1 MLPATRSTSSM
12 PQHRRPPTQTR
23 SSIPWVVGVVIAVLL
38 LSASLLLHLAYDK
51 GTLRKHRPL
60 LLAPMLSGLDHCLQ
74 NTNSEHPELA
84 LPETC
89 LGPEG
94 SAAALVQASLNTLG
108 PELASGLTLGYS
120 LKAPL
125 LDFLRR
131 DASGWHV
138 DKAAVRR
145 LIRTVRD
152 VPRPVVLYLFATHFE
167 THAPIEAELAQDPSN
182 LAATVDGVLPV
193 DRYYND
199 KLYPWSVART
209 DNSLT
214 KRREQ
219 VVATIIE
226 EACREPEAVMEK
238 LAAITILGETHQ
250 LFPHFETGMA
260 FNAPYKVSD
269 YSKAS
274 RDGFQRYLSQKVGS
288 LARLNALLSTHH
300 SRWEDIQ
307 PPDHD
312 SLEGQDPDT
321 ERHINAYAH
330 GGFPVSGWIA
340 PQGQL
345 GHGVVRIYL
354 DGQLQGRAPVGLNR
368 QDVLEALPALG
379 SADVGWRY
387 DLNFRTLASGPHQID
402 LYLER
407 SGHPLQHLGT
417 RHVEIVGN
425 SGQLKADR
433 WLPGLPATNAPDP
446 ALRYYIDAPIENAR
460 FRYNPLV
467 PLWHDYRNQQ
477 VVQYIQHF
485 QRLLANSCLGKTPLY
500 THQLVPYS
508 NPSWDSNKY
517 AVDASLQ
524 PKPGLNLGVSL
535 YGETTYGN
543 SMIRWLRGQGHTH
556 YGVTE
561 FHPLKQLSAEELK
574 TTFSR
579 HQAAGAQFISMFVEG
594 RWQGHYMS
602 EDRNLF
608 AFDPDNHAYGSD
620 LLFSALRAILNDPAT
635 RLDRPS
641 LPPPKKGLMKSH

>member
-1 MLPATRSTSSM
+1 M
-12 PQHRRPPTQTR
+12 
-23 SSIPWVVGVVIAVLL
+23 IAGLL
-38 LSASLLLHLAYDK
+38 LTASLLPLLVHDAGAFGK
-51 GTLRKHRPL
+51 QRPL

-74 NTNSEHPELA
+74 NTKPEHPELA
-84 LPETC
+84 LPASC
-89 LGPEG
+89 LGPQG
-94 SAAALVQASLNTLG
+94 SAAALVQASLDTLG
-108 PELASGLTLGYS
+108 PEQASGLTLGYS

-131 DASGWHV
+131 DGTDWHV
-138 DKAAVRR
+138 DKAAVQR
-145 LIRTVRD
+145 LIRTIRD

-167 THAPIEAELAQDPSN
+167 THAPIEAELAQDPRN
-182 LAATVDGVLPV
+182 LAATVDGVLPI

-214 KRREQ
+214 QRREQ
-219 VVATIIE
+219 VIAAIIE
-226 EACREPEAVMEK
+226 EACRQPVSVIEK
-238 LAAITILGETHQ
+238 VAAITLLGETHQ

-269 YSKAS
+269 YSKTS
-274 RDGFQRYLSQKVGS
+274 REGFQHFLAQKIGS
-288 LARLNALLSTHH
+288 LSRLNALLGVNYSD
-300 SRWEDIQ
+300 WEEVQ

-312 SLEGQDPDT
+312 MLESQGSHA

-330 GGFPVSGWIA
+330 GSFPISGWIA
-340 PQGQL
+340 PQGQQL
-345 GHGVVRIYL
+345 GHGVVRVYL
-354 DGQLQGRAPVGLNR
+354 DGLLHGRATVGLNR
-368 QDVLEALPALG
+368 QDVLEAIPALG

-387 DLNFRTLASGPHQID
+387 DLAFRTLASGPHQID

-407 SGHPLQHLGT
+407 SGYPLQHLGT
-417 RHVEIVGN
+417 RHVEIVGHA
-425 SGQLKADR
+425 GPPKVDR
-433 WLPGLPATNAPDP
+433 WTPGLPATNSPDP
-446 ALRYYIDAPIENAR
+446 SLRYYIDAPVENAR
-460 FRYNPLV
+460 FSYNPMV
-467 PLWHDYRNQQ
+467 PLWHAYRNQQ

-485 QRLLANSCLGKTPLY
+485 QSMLTHTCLGSRPLY

-508 NPSWDSNKY
+508 NPSWDANKY
-517 AVDASLQ
+517 AVDSSLQ
-524 PKPGLNLGVSL
+524 PQPGLNLGVSL

-543 SMIRWLRGQGHTH
+543 SMIQWLHSQGHTQ

-561 FHPLKQLSAEELK
+561 FHPLKPLNREDLK
-574 TTFSR
+574 TTFSQ
-579 HQAAGAQFISMFVEG
+579 HQTAGARFVSMFVEG

-620 LLFSALRAILNDPAT
+620 ALFSALKAILNDPAT

-641 LPPPKKGLMKSH
+641 LPAPPKGLMKSN

>member
-1 MLPATRSTSSM
+1 M
-12 PQHRRPPTQTR
+12 
-23 SSIPWVVGVVIAVLL
+23 IAALL
-38 LSASLLLHLAYDK
+38 LGASWLLHLSHAA
-51 GTLRKHRPL
+51 GALGAHRPL

-74 NTNSEHPELA
+74 NTNPEDPKLA
-84 LPETC
+84 LPASC
-89 LGPEG
+89 LGPNG

-108 PELASGLTLGYS
+108 PEQAAGLTLGYS

-131 DASGWHV
+131 DGSDWLV
-138 DKAAVRR
+138 DKTAVQR
-145 LIRTVRD
+145 LIRTIRD
-152 VPRPVVLYLFATHFE
+152 VPRPVVLYLFASHFE

-182 LAATVDGVLPV
+182 LATTTDGVLPI
-193 DRYYND
+193 DRYYED
-199 KLYPWSVART
+199 RLYPWSVART

-214 KRREQ
+214 QRREQ
-219 VVATIIE
+219 VVAAIID
-226 EACREPEAVMEK
+226 EACRQPAAVMEK
-238 LAAITILGETHQ
+238 VAAITLLGETHQ

-269 YSKAS
+269 YSKTS
-274 RDGFQRYLSQKVGS
+274 REGFQRYLAHKIGS
-288 LARLNALLSTHH
+288 LTRLNALLGTNYSN
-300 SRWEDIQ
+300 WERVQ

-312 SLEGQDPDT
+312 ALESQGVHA
-321 ERHINAYAH
+321 ERHINSYAH

-354 DGQLQGRAPVGLNR
+354 DGQLQGRATVGLNR
-368 QDVLEALPALG
+368 QDVLEALPTLG

-407 SGHPLQHLGT
+407 SGHALQHLGT
-417 RHVEIVGN
+417 RHVEIVGHTGE
-425 SGQLKADR
+425 SKAAR
-433 WLPGLPATNAPDP
+433 WFPGLPAPHSPDP
-446 ALRYYIDAPIENAR
+446 TLRYYIDAPIENAR

-485 QRLLANSCLGKTPLY
+485 QRMLANSCLGKLPLY

-517 AVDASLQ
+517 AVDTSLQ
-524 PKPGLNLGVSL
+524 PQPGLNLGVSL

-543 SMIRWLRGQGHTH
+543 SMIRWLHGQGHTH

-561 FHPLKQLSAEELK
+561 FHPLKQLSPEELK
-574 TTFSR
+574 TTLSQ
-579 HQAAGAQFISMFVEG
+579 HQTAGAQFISMFVEG

-620 LLFSALRAILNDPAT
+620 ALFSALKAILNDPGT

-641 LPPPKKGLMKSH
+641 LPAPPKGLMKFN